1 MEFMRLGV
9 VYTHLIACCIA
20 IGLILTSDLRMLKQ
34 TFKRKIF
41 DQDDT
46 AHLASLQSTVA
57 NALVALW
64 ITGVVI
70 IGMDVSNKGLAYF
83 SNPKIQAKIAL
94 VILLTLNGY
103 LLHAVVMPLL
113 IKAGSLLD
121 LAPGKRR
128 LAVFSGSVSV
138 VTWLYAAMLGVG
150 RPLAWKYSLLQLL
163 CAYPFLIAAGF
174 ALMTF
179 VIAWARNNVGM
190 DAESYARS

>member
-9 VYTHLIACCIA
+9 VYAHLIACCIA

-34 TFKRKIF
+34 IFKGETF
-41 DQDDT
+41 DQDNA
-46 AHLASLQSTVA
+46 AHFASLQSTVS

-64 ITGVVI
+64 ITGAVI
-70 IGMDVSNKGLAYF
+70 IGLDVSDKGFAYF

-94 VILLTLNGY
+94 VILLTLNGFV
-103 LLHAVVMPLL
+103 LHAAVLPALS
-113 IKAGSLLD
+113 KAGSLLK
-121 LAPGKRR
+121 LAPSKRR
-128 LAVFSGSVSV
+128 LAVFSGAVSA

-163 CAYPFLIAAGF
+163 CAYPFLIAGGF

-179 VIAWARNNVGM
+179 VIAWARNGVGTET
-190 DAESYARS
+190 ESFARS